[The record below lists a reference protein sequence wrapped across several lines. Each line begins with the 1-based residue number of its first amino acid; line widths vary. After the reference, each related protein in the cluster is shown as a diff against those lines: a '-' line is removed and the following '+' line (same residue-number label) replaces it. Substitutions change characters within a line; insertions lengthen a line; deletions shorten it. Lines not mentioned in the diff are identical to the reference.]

1 MAIMIPN
8 YSYHLTII
16 MWFQNHNII
25 YREFIREAKRLY
37 YTQTCAI
44 YKNSNY
50 EINTDYYQRYL
61 TRKSKCEIPNQF
73 FIGNRM
79 LTNSDEIAN
88 EFNNYF
94 VNIEQLLFEQITS
107 PHTSEEYLG
116 DRPNVSF
123 KISPVREDRIG
134 NNYNQTFKEQI

>member
-1 MAIMIPN
+1 
-8 YSYHLTII
+8 
-16 MWFQNHNII
+16 
-25 YREFIREAKRLY
+25 
-37 YTQTCAI
+37 
-44 YKNSNY
+44 
-50 EINTDYYQRYL
+50 
-61 TRKSKCEIPNQF
+61 
-73 FIGNRM
+73 M

-94 VNIEQLLFEQITS
+94 VNIGQLLFEQITS

-134 NNYNQTFKEQI
+134 HNYNQTFKEQIKLWI